1 MKRNLLTQI
10 KNEWRD
16 NLWLVIELA
25 IVAVAIWALSFTLYD
40 TLRPKFDD
48 KGYDIDNVYKITLK
62 SLGKDSPKYVDMGDR
77 TETANLDDGKTL
89 MARIRKSPYVE
100 IAAFSNNALPYQF
113 SYAGNQ
119 LDVQDKGDSVFYMG
133 NLRMASP
140 EIAGV
145 LRIRSTQN
153 LSLKDL
159 EEILRRGD
167 LLVST
172 APDYSYGGVKDLKD
186 LVGGRVMPYDTL
198 HTRRIGGVIKSIK
211 RNEYE
216 QKTGTII
223 FPIDESDYKRLAY
236 CSEIAVR
243 VKPGTGKK
251 FEEEFYSDKSM
262 RQLRNRYLTDLSR
275 MEDVRAA
282 NQHYSDSMVRLWSAG
297 IVFLLVIIFLGLL
310 GTFWFRI
317 RQRSGEIALRKTCGA
332 TSADIFRRIIGEG
345 MILLSIALIPALIA
359 GAAIYRFIIIEKGFP
374 FDEYKYVIALSFLIM
389 AVIMAAMIV
398 AGTVFPARKA
408 MKTEP
413 AIALK
418 EE

>member
-62 SLGKDSPKYVDMGDR
+62 SLGKDSPEYVDMGDR
-77 TETANLDDGKTL
+77 TETANLDDEKNL

-145 LRIRSTQN
+145 LKIRSTQN

-198 HTRRIGGVIKSIK
+198 HTRRIGGVVKSIK

-262 RQLRNRYLTDLSR
+262 RQLRNRYLTDLS
-275 MEDVRAA
+275 
-282 NQHYSDSMVRLWSAG
+282 LWSAG